1 MGPGLDTLCAIFGS
15 HDFSLYALGSSC
27 SLHVKGTL
35 ALVFHCLGKAWMD
48 LESFPRVEGG
58 TPSLSLPCKY
68 PASYTRLPLH
78 RLFSLLK
85 AYPVVSHASCCL
97 SFFSL
102 TLHQASTLPI
112 EVPPPPPMGIL
123 TYIRVFSLSLG
134 CQSSANQT
142 LARMYVFLVQTRV
155 LIVEPLKQGTHI
167 PLLS

>member
-68 PASYTRLPLH
+68 PASYTRLPLL

-112 EVPPPPPMGIL
+112 EVPTPTPLGDFDLLKGVLSVTGMPE
-123 TYIRVFSLSLG
+123 FSKPNSG
-134 CQSSANQT
+134 PDVCFSCADKSS
-142 LARMYVFLVQTRV
+142 
-155 LIVEPLKQGTHI
+155 H
-167 PLLS
+167 S